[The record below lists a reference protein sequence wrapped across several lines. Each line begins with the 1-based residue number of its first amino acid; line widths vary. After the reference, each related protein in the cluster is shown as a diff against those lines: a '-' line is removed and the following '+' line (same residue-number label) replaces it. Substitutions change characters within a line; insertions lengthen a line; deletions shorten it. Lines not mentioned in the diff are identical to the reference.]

1 MKTFLAHSW
10 LVLVYMKTQWQRI
23 VRGALRENFYFMG
36 FKHRIHVS
44 DARRLS
50 SSLDDTD
57 ARDEAIYAG
66 LFLVHLMITH
76 DNFASRSTFLGRY

>member
-1 MKTFLAHSW
+1 M
-10 LVLVYMKTQWQRI
+10 
-23 VRGALRENFYFMG
+23 
-36 FKHRIHVS
+36 S

-66 LFLVHLMITH
+66 LFLVHLMIILQVGQ
-76 DNFASRSTFLGRY
+76 RSVADI

>member
-44 DARRLS
+44 DARRFS
-50 SSLDDTD
+50 SSLLDDRD
-57 ARDEAIYAG
+57 ARDEV
-66 LFLVHLMITH
+66 FLVHLMIILQVGQ
-76 DNFASRSTFLGRY
+76 RSVADI